1 MSSSSSAMLTT
12 LGVTFGIPLVNSAAG
27 AVVGASGAAL
37 LSIQHDNYDVLL
49 ATKVGTAGS
58 AILSL
63 PVVFLAGIGA
73 CASCCGSEAGEKSAY
88 AFGMLALLDLVFIT
102 ISGEAGYAIVD
113 REGSKMSSDQMLAST
128 ATGVGAII
136 GVMALALVGYGMIN
150 KLNAVELNCFSKAIK
165 APVPTT
171 EAKAA
176 PSFSAV

>member
-63 PVVFLAGIGA
+63 PVVLVLAP
-73 CASCCGSEAGEKSAY
+73 
-88 AFGMLALLDLVFIT
+88 LAAEVKQ
-102 ISGEAGYAIVD
+102 V
-113 REGSKMSSDQMLAST
+113 R
-128 ATGVGAII
+128 
-136 GVMALALVGYGMIN
+136 
-150 KLNAVELNCFSKAIK
+150 K
-165 APVPTT
+165 APMLLACLPCLIWFLLRFLVKLAMQLLI
-171 EAKAA
+171 EKAA
-176 PSFSAV
+176 K